1 MDQEAEISPAG
12 ANPSLPEEADV
23 LRALRQI
30 ADSAKM
36 LVWMTDID
44 NVFIYLNPSASALF
58 NKRAKISI
66 STWVRFVHPD
76 DTARLLRVFKQ
87 AKTARQEYQVEY
99 RIVKSDGSIR
109 WMMGCAA
116 PRFAADGEFEGF
128 NGTILDITE
137 RYEAQER
144 LAKSEAAYRLLT
156 ENSTDLISHHAPDG
170 TLLYVSPSVKRVL
183 GYEPVELVGTN
194 LFEHMHP
201 DDIEVVRKEVRG
213 QIKSGSEI
221 GLMEFR
227 KRHKDGRYVWLGS
240 KARVLLD
247 RVTNESI
254 GTVSVTRDITFERQ
268 AKEELRTREERF
280 RGLTNLSSDWYWET
294 DENHRFTFVSEGL
307 QRLSGLTPEHVL
319 GKTRFD
325 LAFTVDQ
332 PGLKEYAEKTTGR
345 EPFKDIRYG
354 TVSAKGLVRYAN
366 ISGEPI
372 FDNGV
377 FKGYRGVG
385 RDMTQEIEVAEK
397 LAQLAKENKALVE
410 NSLDIMVMCSPEGLV
425 LRVNE
430 AVRDILGYPPEELIG
445 RHYAELVA
453 PEEREITRAMNAGL
467 RTGGNTVRDF
477 ENRCVH
483 KNGSVV
489 HLSWSVRLSD
499 DKKFTYA
506 TARDVTGR
514 YRAQAALQQSKDRLN
529 IVLESIGDAF
539 FAVDRDWRITYA
551 NRKAAQFAGI
561 ALDAAIGKIVWEVA
575 PNILHAS
582 VFPHYWKAME
592 TGMPAFFET
601 YFEPNEVWLEVR
613 VYPHNEGL
621 SVYFHDVTERH
632 VAESAIRNSEQ
643 RFREVIEM
651 TPAGYIL
658 ADAQARLIEV
668 NPALC
673 ALSGYAREELIGQ
686 GIDKLFPDP
695 PCGGAFAVKGGPT
708 AVHAKEVVLHHKQ
721 GHPVHVLIN
730 VNIKRDDEGNGVSLT
745 AFLTD
750 ITERKQAEARLQ
762 QLATHDTLTGL
773 PNRVLLTE
781 RLQQMMDDVRGTES
795 VAVMFIDLDRF
806 KEVNDS
812 MGHKRGD
819 ILLREVGH
827 RLQRNLR
834 PEDIIAR
841 LGGDE
846 FVVAAHCSKGA
857 SSAVKIAEKL
867 LAALAA
873 PVDIAGQEVFVGA
886 SIGISMFPQDAQHK
900 EVLYQNADTAMYRAK
915 AAGRNGYR
923 FFEAEMSVEA
933 RTRMALEHSL
943 PRALERN
950 EFELHYQPRIDLKTM
965 SIVGMEALIRWNH
978 PQLGRVPPLQFIP
991 LAEEKGLIE
1000 PIGRWV
1006 LEEACAQTRALIDRY
1021 QRPLCVSV
1029 NLSAR
1034 QLRCKDIVA
1043 QVEACLKK
1051 TGLPPQLLELEL
1063 TESTLIEDMDVSA
1076 EVLHDLKTLGILLSV
1091 DDFGTG
1097 YSGLAYLRRFPL
1109 DTLKL
1114 DRSFVIQDDDA
1125 GSSFRFIKAFVD
1137 LAHALNLSVV
1147 AEGVETN
1154 ETLLFLRQAACD
1166 EAQGYLFAKP
1176 LPLEGLDMYLS
1187 RLPSRDA

>member
-1 MDQEAEISPAG
+1 
-12 ANPSLPEEADV
+12 
-23 LRALRQI
+23 
-30 ADSAKM
+30 M

-44 NVFIYLNPSASALF
+44 NVFIYLNPSASAQF
-58 NKRAKISI
+58 NRHTDVNISM
-66 STWVRFVHPD
+66 WMRFVHPD
-76 DTARLLRVFKQ
+76 DVARVLHVFKQ
-87 AKTARQEYQVEY
+87 AKTSRQEYQMEY
-99 RIVKSDGSIR
+99 RIVRSDGSVR

-116 PRFAADGEFEGF
+116 PRFAANGEFEGF
-128 NGTILDITE
+128 NGTMLDITE
-137 RYEAQER
+137 RHEAQER

-170 TLLYVSPSVKRVL
+170 TLIYVSPSVKRVL
-183 GYEPVELVGTN
+183 GYEPAELVGTN

-201 DDIEVVRKEVRG
+201 DDIEVVRAEVRG
-213 QIKSGSEI
+213 QVKSGFES

-227 KRHKDGRYVWLGS
+227 KRHKDGHYVWLGS

-247 RVTNESI
+247 RVTNERV
-254 GTVSVTRDITFERQ
+254 GTVSVTRDIAFERQ
-268 AKEELRTREERF
+268 AKEELRMREERF
-280 RGLTNLSSDWYWET
+280 RSLTNLSSDWYWET
-294 DENHRFTFVSEGL
+294 DENHCFTFVSEGL
-307 QRLSGLTPEHVL
+307 QRLFGLVPEDVL

-325 LAFTVDQ
+325 LAFAVDQ
-332 PGLKEYAEKTTGR
+332 PGLKEYVAKTANR

-354 TVSAKGLVRYAN
+354 SVGSKGLVRYAN

-410 NSLDIMVMCSPEGLV
+410 NSLDIMVMCNPEGRL
-425 LRVNE
+425 LRVNA
-430 AVRDILGYPPEELIG
+430 AVTEILGYQPEELIG
-445 RHYAELVA
+445 RHYAELAV
-453 PEEREITRAMNAGL
+453 PEERKITRAMDARL

-477 ENRCVH
+477 ENRCMH
-483 KNGSVV
+483 KDGSIV
-489 HLSWSVRLSD
+489 HLSWSVRLSED
-499 DKKFTYA
+499 RKLTYA

-514 YRAQAALQQSKDRLN
+514 YRAQEALQQSKDRLKT
-529 IVLESIGDAF
+529 VLESIGDAF
-539 FAVDRDWRITYA
+539 FAVDREWRITYA

-561 ALDAAIGKIVWEVA
+561 ALDTAIGKVVWEVA
-575 PNILHAS
+575 PNFLHSS
-582 VFPHYWKAME
+582 VFPHYRNAME
-592 TGMPAFFET
+592 TGRHVFFET
-601 YFEPNEVWLEVR
+601 YFEPNQVWLEVR

-632 VAESAIRNSEQ
+632 VAESAIRASEQ

-658 ADAQARLIEV
+658 VDAHSKLIEV

-673 ALSGYAREELIGQ
+673 SLSGYVRQELIGQ
-686 GIDKLFPDP
+686 HIEKLFSTS

-708 AVHAKEVVLHHKQ
+708 SVHAKEVILNHKQ

-730 VNIKRDDEGNGVSLT
+730 INIRRDDKGNGVALT
-745 AFLTD
+745 IFLTD

-773 PNRVLLTE
+773 PNRVLLNE
-781 RLQQMMDDVRGTES
+781 RLQQMMDVVRGTES

-827 RLQRNLR
+827 RLKRSLR

-846 FVVAAHCSKGA
+846 FVVATHCSRGPD
-857 SSAVKIAEKL
+857 SAVKIAEKL
-867 LAALAA
+867 LAALGA
-873 PVDIAGQEVFVGA
+873 PVDIGGQEVFVGA
-886 SIGISMFPQDAQHK
+886 SIGISMYPQDAQSK
-900 EVLYQNADTAMYRAK
+900 ELLYQNADTAMYRAK

-923 FFEAEMSVEA
+923 FFETEMSVEA
-933 RTRMALEHSL
+933 RMRMTLEHSL

-991 LAEEKGLIE
+991 IAEERGLIE

-1006 LEEACAQTRALIDRY
+1006 LEEACTRTRELMDKY

-1051 TGLPPQLLELEL
+1051 TGLPPHLLELEL
-1063 TESTLIEDMDVSA
+1063 TESTLIEDMDISA
-1076 EVLHDLKTLGILLSV
+1076 GVLHDLKTLGILLSV

-1114 DRSFVIQDDDA
+1114 DRSFVIQDGDA
-1125 GSSFRFIKAFVD
+1125 SSSFRFIKAFVD

-1154 ETLLFLRQAACD
+1154 ETLLFLRQATCD

-1176 LPLEGLDMYLS
+1176 MPLEGLDLYLS

>member
-1 MDQEAEISPAG
+1 
-12 ANPSLPEEADV
+12 
-23 LRALRQI
+23 
-30 ADSAKM
+30 
-36 LVWMTDID
+36 
-44 NVFIYLNPSASALF
+44 
-58 NKRAKISI
+58 
-66 STWVRFVHPD
+66 
-76 DTARLLRVFKQ
+76 
-87 AKTARQEYQVEY
+87 
-99 RIVKSDGSIR
+99 
-109 WMMGCAA
+109 
-116 PRFAADGEFEGF
+116 
-128 NGTILDITE
+128 
-137 RYEAQER
+137 
-144 LAKSEAAYRLLT
+144 
-156 ENSTDLISHHAPDG
+156 
-170 TLLYVSPSVKRVL
+170 
-183 GYEPVELVGTN
+183 
-194 LFEHMHP
+194 
-201 DDIEVVRKEVRG
+201 
-213 QIKSGSEI
+213 
-221 GLMEFR
+221 MEFR
-227 KRHKDGRYVWLGS
+227 KRHKNGHYVWLGS
-240 KARVLLD
+240 MARVLLD
-247 RVTNESI
+247 RATNERI
-254 GTVSVTRDITFERQ
+254 GTVSVTRDITSERQ

-280 RGLTNLSSDWYWET
+280 RSLTNLSSDWYWET

-307 QRLSGLTPEHVL
+307 QRLFGLAPEDVL

-325 LAFTVDQ
+325 LAFAMDQ
-332 PGLKEYAEKTTGR
+332 PGLQEYAAKISSR
-345 EPFKDIRYG
+345 EPFRDIRYG
-354 TVSAKGLVRYAN
+354 TVGSGGLVRYAN

-377 FKGYRGVG
+377 FKGYRGIG
-385 RDMTQEIEVAEK
+385 RDMTQEIAVAEK
-397 LAQLAKENKALVE
+397 LARLAKENKALVE
-410 NSLDIMVMCSPEGLV
+410 NSLDIMVMCNPEGLL

-430 AVRDILGYPPEELIG
+430 AVREILGYQPEEVIG
-445 RHYAELVA
+445 RHHAELAV
-453 PEEREITRAMNAGL
+453 PEEREITRAMDATL
-467 RTGGNTVRDF
+467 RSSGNTVRDF

-483 KNGSVV
+483 KDGGIV
-489 HLSWSVRLSD
+489 HLSWSVRLSE
-499 DKKFTYA
+499 DKKLTYA

-514 YRAQAALQQSKDRLN
+514 YRAKAALQQSKDRLTT
-529 IVLESIGDAF
+529 VLESIGDAF

-561 ALDAAIGKIVWEVA
+561 ALDAAIGKVVWEVA
-575 PNILHAS
+575 PNFRHSS
-582 VFPHYWKAME
+582 VFPHYRKAME
-592 TGMPAFFET
+592 TGMHTFFET
-601 YFEPNEVWLEVR
+601 YFEPNQVWLEIR

-621 SVYFHDVTERH
+621 SVYFHDVTQRH

-658 ADAQARLIEV
+658 ADAHSRLIEV

-673 ALSGYAREELIGQ
+673 SLSGYVRQELIGRH
-686 GIDKLFPDP
+686 IEKLFSTS

-708 AVHAKEVVLHHKQ
+708 SVHAKEVVLNHKQ

-730 VNIKRDDEGNGVSLT
+730 INIKRDDEGNGVALT
-745 AFLTD
+745 IFLTD

-773 PNRVLLTE
+773 PNRALLNE
-781 RLQQMMDDVRGTES
+781 RLQQMMDGMRELES

-827 RLQRNLR
+827 RLKRSLR

-846 FVVAAHCSKGA
+846 FVVAAHCSRGA
-857 SSAVKIAEKL
+857 DSAMKIAEKL
-867 LAALAA
+867 FAALAA
-873 PVDIAGQEVFVGA
+873 PMDIADQEVFVGA
-886 SIGISMFPQDAQHK
+886 SIGISLFPQDGQNK
-900 EVLYQNADTAMYRAK
+900 ELLYQNADTAMYRAK

-923 FFEAEMSVEA
+923 FFETEMSVEA
-933 RTRMALEHSL
+933 RMRMVLEHSL
-943 PRALERN
+943 PRALERD

-991 LAEEKGLIE
+991 IAEERGLIE

-1006 LEEACAQTRALIDRY
+1006 LEQACMRTRELMDKY

-1051 TGLPPQLLELEL
+1051 TGLPPHLLELEL

-1076 EVLHDLKTLGILLSV
+1076 GVLHDLKTLGILLSV

-1114 DRSFVIQDDDA
+1114 DRSFVVQDDDA

-1154 ETLLFLRQAACD
+1154 DTLRFLRQATCD

-1176 LPLEGLDMYLS
+1176 LTLEELDLYLS
-1187 RLPSRDA
+1187 HLPSRNI